1 MDRAQ
6 KREMVTFLKDVFTS
20 AASIVVVR
28 NDGLD
33 VSEMTSLRMQM
44 REAGASL
51 KVAKN
56 RLARLALEGTELESI
71 GDYLKGPAVLGYSDD
86 PVAAARVLVKFAKKN
101 DKIEVLGGVMGTTM
115 LDLNAVKALA
125 ELPSL
130 DELRGKLVG
139 LLQAPA
145 GKLARITQAPAG
157 QLARV
162 FGAYGSQGDAA

>member
-6 KREMVTFLKDVFTS
+6 KREMVAFLKDVFTDS
-20 AASIVVVR
+20 ASVVVVR
-28 NDGLD
+28 NTGLD
-33 VSEMTSLRMQM
+33 VSEMTSLRAEM
-44 REAGASL
+44 RAAGASL

-56 RLARLALEGTELESI
+56 RLARLALEGSEIESI
-71 GDYLKGPAVLGYSDD
+71 GEYLSGPTVLGYSED
-86 PVAAARVLVKFAKKN
+86 PVAAAKVLVKFAKKN
-101 DKIEVLGGVMGTTM
+101 EKLEVLGGAMGTTA
-115 LDLNAVKALA
+115 LDLAGVKALA

-145 GKLARITQAPAG
+145 GKLASVTQAPAG

-162 FGAYGSQGDAA
+162 FGAYGSQGEAA

>member
-6 KREMVTFLKDVFTS
+6 KREMVTFLKDVF
-20 AASIVVVR
+20 ANASSVVVVR
-28 NDGLD
+28 NSGLD
-33 VSEMTSLRMQM
+33 VSEMTSLRTQM

-56 RLARLALEGTELESI
+56 RLARLALEGTEIQPL
-71 GDYLKGPAVLGYSDD
+71 GDFLSGPSVLGYSDD

-101 DKIEVLGGVMGTTM
+101 DKIEVLGGAMGSLM
-115 LDLNAVKALA
+115 LDINAVRELA

-145 GKLARITQAPAG
+145 GKLASITQAPAG

-162 FGAYGSQGDAA
+162 FGAYGSQGDTA

>member
-1 MDRAQ
+1 MDRVQ
-6 KREMVTFLKDVFTS
+6 KKEMVTFLKGVFADS
-20 AASIVVVR
+20 ASIVVVR
-28 NDGLD
+28 NGGLD
-33 VSEMTSLRMQM
+33 VSEMTSLRAQM

-56 RLARLALEGTELESI
+56 RLARLALEGTELESL
-71 GDYLKGPAVLGYSDD
+71 GDYLKGPSVLGYSDD

-101 DKIEVLGGVMGTTM
+101 DKIEVLGGAMGTIM
-115 LDLNAVKALA
+115 LDLEAVKALA
-125 ELPSL
+125 ALPSL

-145 GKLARITQAPAG
+145 SKLASITQAPAG
-157 QLARV
+157 QLTRV

>member
-1 MDRAQ
+1 MDRVQ
-6 KREMVTFLKDVFTS
+6 KKETVAFLKDVFAKANS
-20 AASIVVVR
+20 VVVVR
-28 NDGLD
+28 NSGLD
-33 VSEMTSLRMQM
+33 VSEITSLRRQM

-56 RLARLALEGTELESI
+56 RLARLALEGTDIESL
-71 GDYLKGPAVLGYSDD
+71 GEYLTGPSVFGYSDD
-86 PVAAARVLVKFAKKN
+86 PVAAARILVKFAKKN
-101 DKIEVLGGVMGTTM
+101 EKIEILGGAMGATM
-115 LDLNAVKALA
+115 LDLSGVKALA

-145 GKLARITQAPAG
+145 GQLVSITQAPAG

-162 FGAYGSQGDAA
+162 FGAYGSQGGAA

>member
-6 KREMVTFLKDVFTS
+6 KREMVAFLKDVFTDS
-20 AASIVVVR
+20 ASVVVVR
-28 NDGLD
+28 NTGLD
-33 VSEMTSLRMQM
+33 VSEMTSLRAEM
-44 REAGASL
+44 RAAGASL

-56 RLARLALEGTELESI
+56 RLARLALEGSEIESI
-71 GDYLKGPAVLGYSDD
+71 GEYLSGPTVLGYSED
-86 PVAAARVLVKFAKKN
+86 PVAAAKVLVKFAKKN
-101 DKIEVLGGVMGTTM
+101 EKLEVLGGAMGSTA
-115 LDLNAVKALA
+115 LDLAGVKALA

-145 GKLARITQAPAG
+145 GKLASVTQAPAG

-162 FGAYGSQGDAA
+162 FGAYGSQGEAA

>member
-1 MDRAQ
+1 MDRVQ
-6 KREMVTFLKDVFTS
+6 KKEMVTFLKGVFAD
-20 AASIVVVR
+20 AASVIVIR
-28 NDGLD
+28 NAGLD
-33 VSEMTSLRMQM
+33 VSEMTSLRTQM
-44 REAGASL
+44 RAGGASL

-56 RLARLALEGTELESI
+56 RLARLALEGTDIESI

-101 DKIEVLGGVMGTTM
+101 DKIEVLGGVMGTTL
-115 LDLNAVKALA
+115 LDINAVKALA

-145 GKLARITQAPAG
+145 GKLASITQAPAG

-162 FGAYGSQGDAA
+162 FSAYGSQGEVA

>member
-1 MDRAQ
+1 MDRTQ
-6 KREMVTFLKDVFTS
+6 KKEMVAFLKDVFADS
-20 AASIVVVR
+20 ASIVVVR
-28 NDGLD
+28 NGGLD
-33 VSEMTSLRMQM
+33 VAEMTSLRNEM

-56 RLARLALEGTELESI
+56 RLARLALEGTDIESL
-71 GDYLKGPAVLGYSDD
+71 GDYLVGPAVLGYSDD
-86 PVAAARVLVKFAKKN
+86 PVAAAKVLVKYAKKN
-101 DKIEVLGGVMGTTM
+101 DKLEVLGGAMGTTM
-115 LDLNAVKALA
+115 LDLNGVKALA

-145 GKLARITQAPAG
+145 GKLASVTQAPAG

>member
-6 KREMVTFLKDVFTS
+6 KREMVAFLKDVFADS
-20 AASIVVVR
+20 ASVVVVR
-28 NDGLD
+28 NGGLD
-33 VSEMTSLRMQM
+33 VAAMTSLRSEM
-44 REAGASL
+44 RAAGASL

-56 RLARLALEGTELESI
+56 RLARLALEGTEIESI
-71 GDYLKGPAVLGYSDD
+71 GDYLTGPSVLGYSED
-86 PVAAARVLVKFAKKN
+86 PVAAAKVLVKFAKKN
-101 DKIEVLGGVMGTTM
+101 EKLEVLGGAMGTTL
-115 LDLNAVKALA
+115 LDLDGVKALA

-145 GKLARITQAPAG
+145 GKLAAITQAPAG

-162 FGAYGSQGDAA
+162 FSAYGSQGDAA

>member
-1 MDRAQ
+1 MDRVQ
-6 KREMVTFLKDVFTS
+6 KKEMVAFLKGVFAD
-20 AASIVVVR
+20 AASVIVIR
-28 NDGLD
+28 NAGLD
-33 VSEMTSLRMQM
+33 VSEMTSLRTEM
-44 REAGASL
+44 RAGGASL

-56 RLARLALEGTELESI
+56 RLARLALEGTDIESI

-101 DKIEVLGGVMGTTM
+101 DKIEVLGGVMGSTL
-115 LDLNAVKALA
+115 LDIDAVKALA
-125 ELPSL
+125 ALPSL

-145 GKLARITQAPAG
+145 GKLASITQAPAG

-162 FGAYGSQGDAA
+162 FSAYGSQGEVA

>member
-1 MDRAQ
+1 MDRVQ
-6 KREMVTFLKDVFTS
+6 KKEMVTFLKDVFTN
-20 AASIVVVR
+20 AASVIVVR
-28 NDGLD
+28 NAGLD
-33 VSEMTSLRMQM
+33 VSEMTSLRAEM
-44 REAGASL
+44 RAAGASL

-56 RLARLALEGTELESI
+56 RLARLALEGTDIESI
-71 GDYLKGPAVLGYSDD
+71 GDYLKGPAVLGYSED

-101 DKIEVLGGVMGTTM
+101 EKIEVLGGVMGTTM
-115 LDLNAVKALA
+115 LDLDAIKVLA

>member
-1 MDRAQ
+1 M
-6 KREMVTFLKDVFTS
+6 
-20 AASIVVVR
+20 IVR
-28 NDGLD
+28 NSGLD
-33 VSEMTSLRMQM
+33 VAEMTSLRNEM

-56 RLARLALEGTELESI
+56 RLARLALEGTEIESI
-71 GDYLKGPAVLGYSDD
+71 GEYLSGPAVLGYSED
-86 PVAAARVLVKFAKKN
+86 PVAAAKILVKFAKKN
-101 DKIEVLGGVMGTTM
+101 EKLEVLGGAMGTTI
-115 LDLNAVKALA
+115 LDLSGVKALA

-145 GKLARITQAPAG
+145 GKLVSVTQAPAG

>member
-6 KREMVTFLKDVFTS
+6 KREMVAFLRDVFVSSTS
-20 AASIVVVR
+20 VVVVR
-28 NDGLD
+28 NTGLD
-33 VSEMTSLRMQM
+33 VSEMTSLRNEM

-56 RLARLALEGTELESI
+56 RLARLALEGTEIESV
-71 GDYLKGPAVLGYSDD
+71 GEYLVGPAVLGYSED

-101 DKIEVLGGVMGTTM
+101 EKLEVLGGVMGTTM
-115 LDLNAVKALA
+115 LDLSGVKALA

-145 GKLARITQAPAG
+145 GKLASVTQAPAG

-162 FGAYGSQGDAA
+162 FSAYGSQGDAA

>member
-1 MDRAQ
+1 MDRVQ
-6 KREMVTFLKDVFTS
+6 KEEMVTFLKGVFAD
-20 AASIVVVR
+20 AASVIVIR
-28 NDGLD
+28 NAGLD
-33 VSEMTSLRMQM
+33 VSEMTSLRAQM
-44 REAGASL
+44 RAEGASL

-56 RLARLALEGTELESI
+56 RLARLALEGTEIESI

-86 PVAAARVLVKFAKKN
+86 PVAAAKVLVKFAKKN
-101 DKIEVLGGVMGTTM
+101 DKIEVLGGAMGATM

-145 GKLARITQAPAG
+145 GNLARIAQAPAG

-162 FGAYGSQGDAA
+162 FSAYGSQGDAA

>member
-6 KREMVTFLKDVFTS
+6 KREMVAFLKDVFTN

-28 NDGLD
+28 NSGLD
-33 VSEMTSLRMQM
+33 VSEMTSLRTQM
-44 REAGASL
+44 RDAGANL

-86 PVAAARVLVKFAKKN
+86 PVAAAKVLVKFAKKN
-101 DKIEVLGGVMGTTM
+101 EKIEVLGGAMGTIM
-115 LDLNAVKALA
+115 LDLSGIRALA

-145 GKLARITQAPAG
+145 GKLASVTQAPAG

-162 FGAYGSQGDAA
+162 FSAYGSQGDAA

>member
-1 MDRAQ
+1 MDRVQ
-6 KREMVTFLKDVFTS
+6 KKEAVAFLKDVF
-20 AASIVVVR
+20 ANANSIVVVR
-28 NDGLD
+28 NAGLD
-33 VSEMTSLRMQM
+33 VGEMTSLRNEM

-56 RLARLALEGTELESI
+56 RLARLALEGTDIESL
-71 GDYLKGPAVLGYSDD
+71 GDYLKGPSVLGYSDD
-86 PVAAARVLVKFAKKN
+86 PVAAARILVKFAKKN
-101 DKIEVLGGVMGTTM
+101 DKIEVLGGAMGSTM
-115 LDLNAVKALA
+115 LDLSGVKALA
-125 ELPSL
+125 ALPSL

-145 GKLARITQAPAG
+145 GKLANITQAPAG

>member
-6 KREMVTFLKDVFTS
+6 KREMVTFLKDIF
-20 AASIVVVR
+20 ANASSVVVMR
-28 NDGLD
+28 NSGLD
-33 VSEMTSLRMQM
+33 VFEMTSLRTQM

-56 RLARLALEGTELESI
+56 RLARLALEGTEIQPL
-71 GDYLKGPAVLGYSDD
+71 GDFLSGPSVLGYSDD
-86 PVAAARVLVKFAKKN
+86 PVAAARVLVSFAKKN
-101 DKIEVLGGVMGTTM
+101 DKIEVLGGAMGSLM
-115 LDLNAVKALA
+115 LDINAVKALA

-130 DELRGKLVG
+130 DELRGRLVG

-145 GKLARITQAPAG
+145 GKLASITQAPAG

>member
-6 KREMVTFLKDVFTS
+6 KREMVAFLKDVFAN
-20 AASIVVVR
+20 AASVVIVR
-28 NDGLD
+28 NGGLD
-33 VSEMTSLRMQM
+33 VSEMTSLRNEM

-56 RLARLALEGTELESI
+56 RLARLALEGTEIESI
-71 GDYLKGPAVLGYSDD
+71 GDYLTGPAVLGYSDD
-86 PVAAARVLVKFAKKN
+86 PVAAARILVKFAKKN
-101 DKIEVLGGVMGTTM
+101 DKVEILGGVMGTTM
-115 LDLNAVKALA
+115 LDFGGIKTLA

-139 LLQAPA
+139 LMQAPA
-145 GKLARITQAPAG
+145 AKLASITQAPAG

>member
-6 KREMVTFLKDVFTS
+6 KREMVTFLKDVFTN
-20 AASIVVVR
+20 ASSVVVVR
-28 NDGLD
+28 NSGLD
-33 VSEMTSLRMQM
+33 VSEMTSLRTQM

-56 RLARLALEGTELESI
+56 RLARLALEGTEIQPL
-71 GDYLKGPAVLGYSDD
+71 GDFLSGPSVLGYSDD

-101 DKIEVLGGVMGTTM
+101 DKIEVLGGAMGATM
-115 LDLNAVKALA
+115 LDLNAVRALA

-145 GKLARITQAPAG
+145 GKLASITQAPAG

-162 FGAYGSQGDAA
+162 FGAYGSQGDTA

>member
-1 MDRAQ
+1 MDRVQ
-6 KREMVTFLKDVFTS
+6 KEEMVTFLKGVFTD
-20 AASIVVVR
+20 AASVIVVR
-28 NDGLD
+28 NAGLD
-33 VSEMTSLRMQM
+33 VSEMTALRTQM

-56 RLARLALEGTELESI
+56 RLARLALEGTEIESI
-71 GDYLKGPAVLGYSDD
+71 GEYLVGPAVLGYSDD
-86 PVAAARVLVKFAKKN
+86 PVAAAKVLVRFAKKN
-101 DKIEVLGGVMGTTM
+101 EKIEVLGGAMGSLM
-115 LDLNAVKALA
+115 LDLDAVRALA

-145 GKLARITQAPAG
+145 GALARITQAPAG

>member
-6 KREMVTFLKDVFTS
+6 KREMVTFLKDVFETS
-20 AASIVVVR
+20 ASVVVVR
-28 NDGLD
+28 NAGLD
-33 VSEMTSLRMQM
+33 VAEMTSLRNQM
-44 REAGASL
+44 REAGATL

-56 RLARLALEGTELESI
+56 RLARLALEGTEAESI
-71 GDYLKGPAVLGYSDD
+71 TEFLSGPTALGYSED
-86 PVAAARVLVKFAKKN
+86 PVAAARILVKFAKKN
-101 DKIEVLGGVMGTTM
+101 EKLEILGGVMGSTN
-115 LDLNAVKALA
+115 LDIAGVKALA

-130 DELRGKLVG
+130 DQLRGKLVG

-145 GKLARITQAPAG
+145 GKLASITQAPAG